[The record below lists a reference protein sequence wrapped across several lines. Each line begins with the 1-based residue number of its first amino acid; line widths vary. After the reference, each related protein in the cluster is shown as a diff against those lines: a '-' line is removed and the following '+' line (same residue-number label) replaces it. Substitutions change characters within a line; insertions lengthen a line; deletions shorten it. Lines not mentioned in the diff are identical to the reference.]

1 MRVSMEDKM
10 KILIAGDGKV
20 GASLTRELTAA
31 GYDITLIDSKQNVLD
46 SSIERFD
53 VMAIR
58 GNCASMEIL
67 EEAGVK
73 DADLLIA
80 VTSADEVNLLCCLTA
95 HGMNPIFIRLHVSGI
110 RNTASRFIGCVGYL
124 RCHCQ

>member
-1 MRVSMEDKM
+1 
-10 KILIAGDGKV
+10 
-20 GASLTRELTAA
+20 
-31 GYDITLIDSKQNVLD
+31 
-46 SSIERFD
+46 
-53 VMAIR
+53 MAIR

-95 HGMNPIFIRLHVSGI
+95 HGMNPDIHTIARI
-110 RNTASRFIGCVGYL
+110 RNPEYSKQVDRMRGTFAPSLSLIP
-124 RCHCQ
+124 